1 MIFIINNKALLYIT
15 AAEMN
20 ATATAHSDM
29 RDMSQGDD
37 LMQHILSHL
46 KYNANN
52 QHLTT
57 IPEDLTQEVGEV
69 ISM

>member
-1 MIFIINNKALLYIT
+1 
-15 AAEMN
+15 MN